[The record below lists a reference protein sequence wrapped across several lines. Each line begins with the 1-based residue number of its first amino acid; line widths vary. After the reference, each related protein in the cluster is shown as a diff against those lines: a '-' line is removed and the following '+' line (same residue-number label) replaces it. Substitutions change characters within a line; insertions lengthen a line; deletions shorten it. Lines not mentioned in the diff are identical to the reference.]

1 MVSMAKGE
9 GMFVVAELLERVVEE
24 GSEEEKAMLKGW
36 FGGEV
41 KKKLESGDG
50 RGREV
55 LLEKI
60 AKLGS

>member
-1 MVSMAKGE
+1 MAKGE

-24 GSEEEKAMLKGW
+24 GSEGDKTMLKGW
-36 FGGEV
+36 FGEEV
-41 KKKLESGDG
+41 RKELESGNG
-50 RGREV
+50 RGKKV